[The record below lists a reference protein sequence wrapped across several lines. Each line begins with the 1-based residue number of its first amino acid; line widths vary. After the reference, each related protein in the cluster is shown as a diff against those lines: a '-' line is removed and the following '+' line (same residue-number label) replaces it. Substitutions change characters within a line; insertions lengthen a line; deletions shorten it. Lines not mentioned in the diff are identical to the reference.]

1 MNKMEKLHDCDTK
14 GERKF
19 FDEKGNYYPSSKIEG
34 MSSKESTSFLNEI
47 GSIGVCNTCSVCGR
61 EIPLSVW

>member
-1 MNKMEKLHDCDTK
+1 MEKNHECNTN

-19 FDEKGNYYPSSKIEG
+19 FDEKGNYHSSSKIEG
-34 MSSKESTSFLNEI
+34 MSSEESTAFLKEI

-61 EIPLSVW
+61 EIPISVW